1 MTQKKTITPMTVDA
15 LIDSG
20 NVPAI
25 ISRYVELMLDME
37 KFRKYLSLNPDIARA
52 LSSLLPTPTQGEQW
66 SPFTPTP
73 QATYVP
79 QPNVQEPLGT
89 IHTEVPQT
97 YDFPLEEH
105 IGDIQTY
112 GQYVVGTNNVVD
124 APLNEHSSRDAVIN
138 MLQGYQGIDP
148 NGEVTS

>member
-20 NVPAI
+20 NVPSI

-37 KFRKYLSLNPDIARA
+37 KFRKYLSLNPEIAKA
-52 LSSLLPTPTQGEQW
+52 LSSLLPTPTQGHVATTIRDGEQW
-66 SPFTPTP
+66 SPFTP
-73 QATYVP
+73 QIGHAP

-89 IHTEVPQT
+89 IHKEVSQT
-97 YDFPLEEH
+97 YDFPL
-105 IGDIQTY
+105 GD
-112 GQYVVGTNNVVD
+112 YVVGTNNVAD
-124 APLNEHSSRDAVIN
+124 ATPNEHSSRDAVIN

>member
-37 KFRKYLSLNPDIARA
+37 KFRKYLSLNPDIAKA
-52 LSSLLPTPTQGEQW
+52 LSSLLPTQGEQW
-66 SPFTPTP
+66 SPFTSTT
-73 QATYVP
+73 QTKYAP

-97 YDFPLEEH
+97 YDFPLNEH
-105 IGDIQTY
+105 IGDAQTY
-112 GQYVVGTNNVVD
+112 DQYVVGTNNVVD
-124 APLNEHSSRDAVIN
+124 TPPNEHSSRDAVIS

>member
-1 MTQKKTITPMTVDA
+1 MTQKKTITPITVDA

-37 KFRKYLSLNPDIARA
+37 KFRKYLSLNPNIAKA
-52 LSSLLPTPTQGEQW
+52 LSSLLPVPAPIQGEQW
-66 SPFTPTP
+66 SPFTPQTGY
-73 QATYVP
+73 AP

-89 IHTEVPQT
+89 VHTDVSQT
-97 YDFPLEEH
+97 YDFPLEE
-105 IGDIQTY
+105 
-112 GQYVVGTNNVVD
+112 YVVGTNNVNAVD
-124 APLNEHSSRDAVIN
+124 TPSNKYSSRDAVIS